1 MAEERLFYMSNSI
14 VNEDFTIHKMCLLV
28 LNQSIRAPQRNSV
41 LLAIDGELSTK

>member
-1 MAEERLFYMSNSI
+1 MSNSI
-14 VNEDFTIHKMCLLV
+14 VNEDLTIHKMCLLV